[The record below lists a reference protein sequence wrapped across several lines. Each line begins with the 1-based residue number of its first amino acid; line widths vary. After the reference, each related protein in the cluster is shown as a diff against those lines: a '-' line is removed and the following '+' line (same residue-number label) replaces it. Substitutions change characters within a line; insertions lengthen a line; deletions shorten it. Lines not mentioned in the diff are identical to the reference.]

1 MMNEYNILWKN
12 IEKNKACTLPG
23 MKRNPIITKNSKVCA
38 MGSCFA
44 DEMGWCLRDHGINI
58 GDHGE
63 VIELKHLLYQWGT
76 FFDPKNLYDC
86 LDRLLNNSWEVKDR
100 HFAYIEKEDVYYYLF
115 MKIRANSNK
124 IETVKKRLL
133 EVETYWRDWLA
144 QSDTIIF
151 TLGLIE
157 AWIDR
162 DNGRA
167 WQGFVGTLKPPESY
181 ENRAYFKVLSY
192 DEALKYVKRNI
203 EMVSNFG
210 KKKNIIIT
218 VSPVPLASTFRNQD
232 VITANRYSKSVL
244 RVVAETVSMEY
255 ENVTYF
261 PAFEIVTDCVGWPQ
275 AYKEDKRHVRIKVF
289 AEKIAPTFLKNFC
302 AL

>member
-1 MMNEYNILWKN
+1 MTESYNILWRN
-12 IEKNKACTLPG
+12 IANQKECVLPG
-23 MKRNPIITKNSKVCA
+23 MPKKPFITKNSKVCA

-44 DEMGWCLRDHGINI
+44 DEMGWCLREHGIDI

-63 VIELKHLLYQWGT
+63 VKALKHLLYQWGT

-100 HFAYIEKEDVYYYLF
+100 HFAYIEDEDVFYYLF
-115 MKIRANSNK
+115 MKIRANSNS
-124 IETVKKRLL
+124 IADVKKRLMA
-133 EVETYWRDWLA
+133 VEKYWKDWLE

-162 DNGRA
+162 ENGRA
-167 WQGFVGTLKPPESY
+167 WQGFVGSLKPPKSY
-181 ENRAYFKVLSY
+181 EDRAYLKVLTY
-192 DEALKYVKRNI
+192 EECLGYVRKNI
-203 EMVSNFG
+203 DLVSDLG

-218 VSPVPLASTFRNQD
+218 VSPVPLASTFREQD
-232 VITANRYSKSVL
+232 VITANRYSKSLL

-255 ENVTYF
+255 ENVNYF

-275 AYKEDKRHVRIKVF
+275 AYKEDKRHVRVDVF
-289 AEKIAPTFLKNFC
+289 SEKIAPTFLKYFC
-302 AL
+302 NL